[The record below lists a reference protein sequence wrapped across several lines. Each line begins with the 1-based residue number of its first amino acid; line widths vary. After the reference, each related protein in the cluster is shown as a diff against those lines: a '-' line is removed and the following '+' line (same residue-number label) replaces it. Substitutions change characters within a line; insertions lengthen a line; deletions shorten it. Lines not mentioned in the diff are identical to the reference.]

1 VRPRILALRASFLA
15 IALAASAAACR
26 PATTASDKPASP
38 SKMTPAEIAAKNTP
52 AIVSIHT
59 AKAMGTGFI
68 VHKNGLIATN
78 LHVVFGGGAEVK
90 ITLADKRE
98 FPVVEVMSGS
108 RKHDLVIMRIEAKNL
123 PTITLGDSDKMRP
136 GDPVVAIGHPLGLED
151 TVSNG
156 LVSALREVD
165 EELKVLQISAPIAP
179 GSSGG
184 PLFNERGEV
193 IGVATAIINGGQNIN
208 IGVPSNYV
216 KALLR
221 QQDPISMEAFA
232 AATTPHAEPTQ
243 TPAARRE
250 IPKLPIA
257 TVAGCTP
264 QAMQLILKSIGDA
277 IDVGA
282 PLYNQGNFA
291 ACFHVYEGAAADLE
305 RKLPATCK
313 GPAKVLADGRKKAAL
328 AQGPSAQAWS
338 MRDTF
343 DALVDVVDRKTSG
356 Q

>member
-1 VRPRILALRASFLA
+1 MVKRFLA
-15 IALAASAAACR
+15 AAFALSVAATAVACR
-26 PATTASDKPASP
+26 PAADAHKAEGAI
-38 SKMTPAEIAAKNTP
+38 KLTPAEIAAKNTP
-52 AIVSIHT
+52 AIVSIKT

-68 VHKNGLIATN
+68 IHKSGLIATN
-78 LHVVFGGGAEVK
+78 LHVVFGGGSEILV
-90 ITLADKRE
+90 TLSDKRE
-98 FPVVEVMSGS
+98 FPVVQVTSGS
-108 RKHDLVIMRIEAKNL
+108 RKHDLVLLKIDAKNL

-184 PLFNERGEV
+184 PIFNERGEV

-216 KALLR
+216 KALMR
-221 QQDPISMEAFA
+221 QQDPISVEAFA
-232 AATTPHAEPTQ
+232 AATTPQA
-243 TPAARRE
+243 TPAAQQPPPKRDV
-250 IPKLPIA
+250 PKLPMS
-257 TVAGCTP
+257 TVAGCNP
-264 QAMQLILKSIGDA
+264 ASLSLILKSIGEA

-305 RKLPATCK
+305 RKLPAACK
-313 GPAKVLADGRKKAAL
+313 GPAKVLADGRKKAAT
-328 AQGPSAQAWS
+328 AQGPSAQAWA
-338 MRDTF
+338 MRDVF